1 MGETVENLVALLAAC
16 FKVIGMG
23 FFVFP
28 NQLGSEMLT
37 VFLHTQSAN
46 SGTGSDSIIWIFK

>member
-1 MGETVENLVALLAAC
+1 MGETVENVLALLAAC
-16 FKVIGMG
+16 CKVIGM

-37 VFLHTQSAN
+37 VFLHMQSAN
-46 SGTGSDSIIWIFK
+46 SGAGSDSIIWIFK